1 LVEIPGVRSA
11 GNRLAANGR
20 RTRDLKSRPRRT
32 TAPSQ
37 CQQQCRAKSSRA
49 PDGFPRPALL
59 CLPYCQHGMPGISRR
74 GAERPN
80 PTGPR
85 SAAISD
91 RQGAFRGPHC
101 GRVLSVSVRGS
112 VYFPGAA
119 PPRCVFRPHNFTGG
133 EAAGQNQ
140 KPGAAKGGQPT
151 SPTLNRDEPSSHNL
165 TTRSIFESGRRFH
178 SAVLRASKAK
188 AGTVPAAPAEGFDAS
203 PLAG

>member
-1 LVEIPGVRSA
+1 MRSA
-11 GNRLAANGR
+11 GSRLAANGR

-101 GRVLSVSVRGS
+101 GGVLSVSVQGS

-119 PPRCVFRPHNFTGG
+119 PPRCVFRPHNFAGGKLPGWLFLPSTPTQRESLRPLLSMWLDSLILRLMEFGQKGVPPVWFMLDELASLQQLPQLPTVITG
-133 EAAGQNQ
+133 
-140 KPGAAKGGQPT
+140 KGGA
-151 SPTLNRDEPSSHNL
+151 
-165 TTRSIFESGRRFH
+165 IVFE
-178 SAVLRASKAK
+178 
-188 AGTVPAAPAEGFDAS
+188 AP
-203 PLAG
+203 